1 MWLMSEKNITVS
13 AVSATP
19 NEAERAVDHLV
30 AAGFTATDIVE
41 RGIGGHVE
49 VAVHCDTT
57 EEMDAAKQV
66 FKDTAAVEIDARTE
80 NERIFSE

>member
-1 MWLMSEKNITVS
+1 MSEKSITVS
-13 AVSATP
+13 AVSGTP

-41 RGIGGHVE
+41 RTTQGQIE

-57 EEMDAAKQV
+57 EEMDAAKHA
-66 FKDTAAVEIDARTE
+66 FKDTAAKQIDARTE

>member
-1 MWLMSEKNITVS
+1 MSEKNITVS
-13 AVSATP
+13 AVAATP

-30 AAGFTATDIVE
+30 AAGFTETDIVA
-41 RGIGGHVE
+41 RSADAQVE

-66 FKDTAAVEIDARTE
+66 FKDTAAKHIDARTE
-80 NERIFSE
+80 NEKIFSE

>member
-1 MWLMSEKNITVS
+1 MSEKTITVS
-13 AVSATP
+13 AESATP
-19 NEAERAVDHLV
+19 NDAERAVDHLV

-41 RGIGGHVE
+41 RRVDGQVE

-66 FKDTAAVEIDARTE
+66 FGDTAAKHIDARTE

>member
-1 MWLMSEKNITVS
+1 MAEKNITVS
-13 AVSATP
+13 AESATP
-19 NEAERAVDHLV
+19 NDAERAVDHLV
-30 AAGFTATDIVE
+30 GAGFTATDIVE
-41 RGIGGHVE
+41 RTADGHVE

-66 FKDTAAVEIDARTE
+66 FADTAAKHINARTE